1 MADLDDIRIARN
13 RPSPGIL
20 GTIFGKRGGRKADW
34 TDYVTYG
41 YLLLGL
47 VIMFAPVLWLVIS
60 SFKTP
65 ANLQDFPP
73 TLLPV
78 TTETVSVEGFDEPLP
93 LYDVRT
99 EDGETIRLAQ
109 IRRVGLNA
117 QVIDPADPAAGRLV
131 IKVANAEPVRK
142 VRFTIDNYVNLLTTA
157 GADIWR
163 YVYNS
168 LFITVV
174 ATVITLVMNSMA
186 AFALSK
192 YRFRGSTAALTAILA
207 TLMIPAT
214 VVLVPVYLIVAELGL
229 VGSLW
234 GVILPTVAT
243 PTGVFLLRQY
253 MLTIPDELLEAARMD
268 HASEWRIFWRIILPL
283 SSPALAVVAIFSILS
298 RWNDFL
304 LPLIVLNNRESFTLQ
319 LALAS
324 FQTEFEI
331 RYDLLLAMTTLTALP
346 LAFAFIFL
354 QRYITSGIASTGI
367 K

>member
-1 MADLDDIRIARN
+1 MVDVTLARKSA
-13 RPSPGIL
+13 PS
-20 GTIFGKRGGRKADW
+20 GTFSWLFARRGRQGFDW
-34 TDYVTYG
+34 SDALTYG
-41 YLLLGL
+41 FLLLGVL
-47 VIMFAPVLWLVIS
+47 VMFTPVLWVVIS

-65 ANLQDFPP
+65 ANLSEFPP
-73 TLLPV
+73 TVLPYSAERV
-78 TTETVSVEGFDEPLP
+78 EVEGYAQPLP
-93 LYDVRT
+93 LFEVAG
-99 EDGETIRLAQ
+99 EDGEVRLLAQ

-117 QVIDPADPAAGRLV
+117 QMIDPQDVEAGPFTV
-131 IKVANAEPVRK
+131 PVASAVPLRQVNFVLE
-142 VRFTIDNYVNLLTTA
+142 NYTNLLV
-157 GADIWR
+157 GQGGDIWR

-174 ATVITLVMNSMA
+174 ATVITLIMNSMA

-192 YRFRGSTAALTAILA
+192 YKFRGRNVALLAILA

-214 VVLVPVYLIVAELGL
+214 VVLVPTYLIVAQLGL
-229 VGSLW
+229 VGNLW

-253 MLTIPDELLEAARMD
+253 MLTIPDELIEAARMD

-304 LPLIVLNNRESFTLQ
+304 LPLIVLNRREVFTLQ

-324 FQTEFEI
+324 YQNENEI
-331 RYDLLLAMTTLTALP
+331 RYDLLLSMTTLTALP
-346 LAFAFIFL
+346 LALSFIFL

>member
-1 MADLDDIRIARN
+1 MADVTQNTDNPSLIRALLTGR
-13 RPSPGIL
+13 R
-20 GTIFGKRGGRKADW
+20 GRKGFDLAD
-34 TDYVTYG
+34 YLTYG
-41 YLLLGL
+41 FLFLGL
-47 VIMFAPVLWLVIS
+47 FVMFAPVMWLVLS
-60 SFKTP
+60 SFKSP
-65 ANLQDFPP
+65 SNLNEFPP
-73 TLLPV
+73 TLLP
-78 TTETVSVEGFDEPLP
+78 ETIESVVVEGYANPLP
-93 LYDVRT
+93 LFEV
-99 EDGETIRLAQ
+99 EMADGETVILAQ
-109 IRRVGLNA
+109 TRRVGLNA
-117 QVIDPADPAAGRLV
+117 QMIDPDNVEAGPITV
-131 IKVANAEPVRK
+131 PVANATPLRQIH
-142 VRFTIDNYVNLLTTA
+142 FHIQNYANLLTA
-157 GADIWR
+157 QGADLWR

-174 ATVITLVMNSMA
+174 ATVITLIMNSMA

-192 YRFRGSTAALTAILA
+192 YRFRGSNVALLSILA

-214 VVLVPVYLIVAELGL
+214 VVLVPTYLIVAQMGL
-229 VGSLW
+229 VGNLW

-253 MLTIPDELLEAARMD
+253 MLTIPDELIEAARMD

-304 LPLIVLNNRESFTLQ
+304 LPLIVLNRREAFTLQ
-319 LALAS
+319 LALNS
-324 FQTEFEI
+324 YQSEFEV

-346 LAFAFIFL
+346 LALAFIFL

>member
-1 MADLDDIRIARN
+1 MTDLSLPKSDG
-13 RPSPGIL
+13 SV
-20 GTIFGKRGGRKADW
+20 RGFVMRRRGRRRLDW
-34 TDYVTYG
+34 TDWLTYA

-47 VIMFAPVLWLVIS
+47 LVMFTPVLWVVVS

-65 ANLQDFPP
+65 ANLTDFPP
-73 TLLPV
+73 TVLPYAA
-78 TTETVSVEGFDEPLP
+78 ETVTVEGYDEPLP
-93 LYDVRT
+93 LFDVVT
-99 EDGETIRLAQ
+99 ESGETVRLAQ
-109 IRRVGLNA
+109 LRRVGIQA
-117 QVIDPADPAAGRLV
+117 QMIDPADPEGERIV
-131 IKVANAEPVRK
+131 VPVENATAVRN
-142 VRFTIDNYVNLLTTA
+142 VYFAVENYSNLISDT
-157 GADIWR
+157 GGNIWR
-163 YVYNS
+163 YVFNS

-174 ATVITLVMNSMA
+174 ATVITLIMNSMA

-192 YRFRGSTAALTAILA
+192 YRFRGSNVALVSILA

-214 VVLVPVYLIVAELGL
+214 VVLVPTYMIVAQLGL
-229 VGSLW
+229 VGNLW

-253 MLTIPDELLEAARMD
+253 MLTIPDELIEAARMD

-304 LPLIVLNNRESFTLQ
+304 LPLVVLTNRESYTLQ

-324 FQTEFEI
+324 FQTEYGI

>member
-1 MADLDDIRIARN
+1 MTDLGLVK
-13 RPSPGIL
+13 PGSSI
-20 GTIFGKRGGRKADW
+20 GAFVTRRRGRKKLDW
-34 TDYVTYG
+34 TDWLTYV

-47 VIMFAPVLWLVIS
+47 IVMFTPVLWVVVS

-65 ANLQDFPP
+65 ANLTEFPP
-73 TLLPV
+73 TVLPYAA
-78 TTETVSVEGFDEPLP
+78 ETVIVEGYDQPLP
-93 LYDVRT
+93 LFDVT
-99 EDGETIRLAQ
+99 LENGETVRLAQ
-109 IRRVGLNA
+109 LRRVGINA
-117 QVIDPADPAAGRLV
+117 QMVDPDNPEDRLTIPV
-131 IKVANAEPVRK
+131 ESAQPVRK
-142 VRFTIDNYVNLLTTA
+142 VHFAVENYTNLLLST
-157 GADIWR
+157 GGQIWR
-163 YVYNS
+163 YVFNS

-174 ATVITLVMNSMA
+174 ATIITLIMNSMA

-192 YRFRGSTAALTAILA
+192 YRFRGSNLALVAILA

-214 VVLVPVYLIVAELGL
+214 VVLVPTYMIVAQLGL
-229 VGSLW
+229 VGNLW

-253 MLTIPDELLEAARMD
+253 MLTIPDELIEAARMD

-283 SSPALAVVAIFSILS
+283 SAPALAVVAIFSILS

-304 LPLIVLNNRESFTLQ
+304 LPLVVLTRRESYTLQ

-324 FQTEFEI
+324 FQTEYGI

>member
-1 MADLDDIRIARN
+1 MADIASAASRGTA
-13 RPSPGIL
+13 RSFLLARRGRRGLHFTDVLTYGFLIL
-20 GTIFGKRGGRKADW
+20 GF
-34 TDYVTYG
+34 
-41 YLLLGL
+41 L
-47 VIMFAPVLWLVIS
+47 VMFLPVLWVVVS

-65 ANLQDFPP
+65 ANLAEFPP
-73 TLLPV
+73 TLVPNTAQTV
-78 TTETVSVEGFDEPLP
+78 TVEGYDEPLP
-93 LYDVRT
+93 VFDVKMK
-99 EDGETIRLAQ
+99 DGSTKALAQ

-117 QVIDPADPAAGRLV
+117 QMIDPADPSAGKLV
-131 IKVANAEPVRK
+131 VKVADAQPRRQFHLAFE
-142 VRFTIDNYVNLLTTA
+142 NYGQLLA
-157 GADIWR
+157 SSGSDIWR
-163 YVYNS
+163 YVFNS

-192 YRFRGSTAALTAILA
+192 YRFRGSNAALVSILA

-214 VVLVPVYLIVAELGL
+214 VVLVPTYLIVAELGL
-229 VGSLW
+229 TGNLW

-253 MLTIPDELLEAARMD
+253 MLTIPDELIEAARMD
-268 HASEWRIFWRIILPL
+268 HASEWRIFWRIMLPL

-304 LPLIVLNNRESFTLQ
+304 LPLIVLNHREVYTLQ

-324 FQTEFEI
+324 YQNENGVE
-331 RYDLLLAMTTLTALP
+331 YDQLLAMTTLTALP
-346 LAFAFIFL
+346 LACAFIFL
-354 QRYITSGIASTGI
+354 QRYITTGIASTGI

>member
-1 MADLDDIRIARN
+1 MTDLSMAKSGTSIRGFISR
-13 RPSPGIL
+13 R
-20 GTIFGKRGGRKADW
+20 RGRKGLHW
-34 TDYVTYG
+34 TDWLTYA
-41 YLLLGL
+41 YLVFGLL
-47 VIMFAPVLWLVIS
+47 VMFVPVLWVVVS

-65 ANLQDFPP
+65 ANLAEFPP
-73 TLLPV
+73 TLVPFSS
-78 TTETVSVEGFDEPLP
+78 ETIMVEGYDEPLP
-93 LYDVRT
+93 LFDVVT
-99 EDGETIRLAQ
+99 EDGDTVQLAQ
-109 IRRVGLNA
+109 LRRVGIQA
-117 QVIDPADPAAGRLV
+117 QMVDPANPDERIVVP
-131 IKVANAEPVRK
+131 IENATPVRK
-142 VRFTIDNYVNLLTTA
+142 FYLAFENYSNLLSDT
-157 GADIWR
+157 GGNIWR

-174 ATVITLVMNSMA
+174 ATLITLVMNAMA

-192 YRFRGSTAALTAILA
+192 YRFRGSNVALVSILA

-214 VVLVPVYLIVAELGL
+214 VVLVPTYMIVAQLGL
-229 VGSLW
+229 VANLW

-253 MLTIPDELLEAARMD
+253 MLTIPDELIEAARMD

-304 LPLIVLNNRESFTLQ
+304 LPLVVLTERQSYTLQ

-324 FQTEFEI
+324 FQTEYGI
-331 RYDLLLAMTTLTALP
+331 RYELLLAMTTLTALP
-346 LAFAFIFL
+346 LACAFIFL